1 MEIPLAKPHLVPCHS
16 LMYNEGHL
24 KVCHDSTWAEHFIV
38 FFLSEDPGES
48 FHFHL
53 AAAVELPGFWEVS
66 SGFSCLGLANW
77 SELSSQPTCHT
88 LSGVDPS
95 ILMCCCLARVS
106 FVEEMA
112 TQLALSCLSSML
124 NAFSTI
130 VVLKR
135 FFFSFLHYVWLGVCT
150 GQKRALGPLGL
161 ELHMV
166 VSHLMWVLGTALATP
181 VRATCALKGELSLQP
196 HSFLSLST
204 YCFCF

>member
-48 FHFHL
+48 FHFLL

-66 SGFSCLGLANW
+66 SGFSCLGLATW

-106 FVEEMA
+106 FAEEMA

-135 FFFSFLHYVWLGVCT
+135 FFFFFFALCVVRCLHRSEESIRSPGAGVTHGCEPPHVGT
-150 GQKRALGPLGL
+150 GN
-161 ELHMV
+161 
-166 VSHLMWVLGTALATP
+166 GTCDP
-181 VRATCALKGELSLQP
+181 CKSNMCP
-196 HSFLSLST
+196 
-204 YCFCF
+204 